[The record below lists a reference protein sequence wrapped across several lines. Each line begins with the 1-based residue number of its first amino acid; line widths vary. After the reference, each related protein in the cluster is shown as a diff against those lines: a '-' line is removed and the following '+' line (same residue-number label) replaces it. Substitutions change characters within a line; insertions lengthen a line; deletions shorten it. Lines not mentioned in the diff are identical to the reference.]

1 MTIKRKMTLL
11 ISTML
16 MLIVLISIVFI
27 YNESSNILET
37 EAEKYMAAQ
46 LDRANENISLLLK
59 TVVLETEK
67 LSMDKKVIDY
77 FDNAYKQVLSD
88 AYLTEMM
95 REKNEKKLLYF
106 DLFLMDHQGTI
117 VSAAMEEAVG
127 IDVSSRHYFKRAVDY
142 KATNTSDIILSRADK
157 TQIVITISPVYDE
170 NDQVLGYVGIAIY
183 ATYFSNFLNN
193 FSALDA
199 SDYIIIDSYDHIVS
213 HPQKE
218 KISTQFNYFGLD
230 EKRMKNQE
238 TIMFNGDS
246 YRVLE
251 RELGF
256 NNWKIISYLKYDE
269 IYSKSLD
276 LSYSFMKIAIVA
288 VFIAVGFA
296 IYLTDFIS
304 RPIVTI
310 TETINK
316 MIEGEKDFKN
326 ELMQQLP
333 LGMIEE
339 DSLIDRRGLEPTEVS
354 NFRKAI
360 LGFRSAL
367 ETGAQNFEL
376 EYNKLQHYIDGL
388 YNELETTNRRNLDF
402 IATLSHDLRTP
413 LTLIKGYARGLESGE
428 ITNQEMKQKFK
439 SGIVKSVD
447 EIEQLIYNV
456 LDFAYEVDHSTAFDF
471 KVLEADVFLD
481 EIEFELEQ
489 LYNKTVHENITIEFE
504 RKVNNKNHIWIDL
517 MNIKRVISNLV
528 SNSLKYTS
536 SGDAIK
542 IELHVEKSGIEISV
556 FDEGIGIQEKELT
569 HIFDMFYRTEGSK
582 EVKGYGLGLYI
593 SQQVL
598 RRHGAE
604 LHCDSLYGAFTKMS
618 FVIPWY
624 RK

>member
-67 LSMDKKVIDY
+67 LSLDKKVIDY
-77 FDNAYKQVLSD
+77 FDDTYEQELSD

-106 DLFLMDHQGTI
+106 DLFLMDHEGDI

-127 IDVSSRHYFKRAVDY
+127 IDVSSRQYFKRAVDY
-142 KATNTSDIILSRADK
+142 QATNTSDIILSRADK

-230 EKRMKNQE
+230 EQRMKNQE

-269 IYSKSLD
+269 IYSKSLE

-326 ELMQQLP
+326 ELIQQLP
-333 LGMIEE
+333 LGIIEE
-339 DSLIDRRGLEPTEVS
+339 DSLIDRSGLEPTEVS

-376 EYNKLQHYIDGL
+376 EYKKLQHYIDGL
-388 YNELETTNRRNLDF
+388 YNELETTNKRNLDF

-428 ITNQEMKQKFK
+428 IKDQEMKQKFK

-456 LDFAYEVDHSTAFDF
+456 LDFAYEVDHSSAFDF

-481 EIEFELEQ
+481 EIVFELEQ
-489 LYNKTVHENITIEFE
+489 LYNKTVYENIRIDVE
-504 RKVNNKNHIWIDL
+504 RDASNNTLILIDL

-624 RK
+624 RE